1 MDWAGCLSGKW
12 KKRFYLCPVFGT
24 IWRMMRF
31 YSFGFWCLLLSLLM
45 PVSARAAEQDFTTWL
60 NGFRAEARAYG
71 ISEPT
76 LQSALM
82 GIAPIQRVI
91 DLDRKQ
97 PEKKITFAQYRKN
110 IINQA
115 RIDQGRAMMRTHART
130 LSAIEQAYGVA
141 PQYIV
146 ALWGIETS
154 YGANTGGFRVIPA
167 LATLAW
173 EGRRAEFFKNELLKA
188 LRILDEGHIG
198 VGEMKGSW
206 AGAMGQNQFMPSS
219 FVNFA
224 VDGNGDGH
232 KDIWGTEVDVFASA
246 ANYLKQNGWTA
257 GQRWGRK
264 VKLPANFSADLVGPK
279 IQKPLSYWSSM
290 GVTDYSGNALPAEQL
305 QASIVAPDGLGG
317 PAYIVYDNYQTIMR
331 WNRSTYFAT
340 SVGLLADLIAQ

>member
-1 MDWAGCLSGKW
+1 MIRSSMAGI
-12 KKRFYLCPVFGT
+12 LCA
-24 IWRMMRF
+24 
-31 YSFGFWCLLLSLLM
+31 LLLLLA
-45 PVSARAAEQDFTTWL
+45 PTYSRAAEQDFATWL
-60 NGFRAEARAYG
+60 NGFKSEARAYG
-71 ISEPT
+71 ISEVT
-76 LQSALM
+76 IDSALT
-82 GIAPIQRVI
+82 GITPIQRVI

-130 LSAIEQAYGVA
+130 LAAIEQAYGVA

-188 LRILDEGHIG
+188 LKILDEGHIS
-198 VGEMKGSW
+198 VAHMKGSW

-232 KDIWGTEVDVFASA
+232 KDIWGTDVDVFASA

-279 IQKPLSYWSSM
+279 IQKPLSFWIGL
-290 GVTDYSGNALPAEQL
+290 GVTDYSGNALPAEQM

-317 PAYIVYDNYQTIMR
+317 PTYIVYDNYQTIMK

-340 SVGLLADLIAQ
+340 SVGLLADLIAP